1 MALILRFYDLINFAR
16 ILDECE
22 INQGY
27 ASYWNAN
34 IMTEFSDGKI
44 EVWSYWLEN
53 RLEGIGSAMVVDNG
67 TGVEYL
73 NKWLQHKSRMSSKP
87 GEHFF
92 MIINNSYEDAFD
104 GKYKDYIACEG
115 RDRKL
120 LIFDTYEDF
129 STISK

>member
-1 MALILRFYDLINFAR
+1 MALVLRFYDLINFAR

-44 EVWSYWLEN
+44 VVWSYWLEN
-53 RLEGIGSAMVVDNG
+53 RLEGIDSEMVVDNG

-73 NKWLQHKSRMSSKP
+73 NQLKSRISSKP
-87 GEHFF
+87 GEPF
-92 MIINNSYEDAFD
+92 
-104 GKYKDYIACEG
+104 
-115 RDRKL
+115 L
-120 LIFDTYEDF
+120 
-129 STISK
+129 

>member
-34 IMTEFSDGKI
+34 IMTEFSDDKI
-44 EVWSYWLEN
+44 VVWSYWLEN
-53 RLEGIGSAMVVDNG
+53 RLEGIGSEMVVDNG
-67 TGVEYL
+67 IGVEYL

-87 GEHFF
+87 GEPF
-92 MIINNSYEDAFD
+92 
-104 GKYKDYIACEG
+104 
-115 RDRKL
+115 L
-120 LIFDTYEDF
+120 
-129 STISK
+129 